1 MLSISKSKD
10 LRAERL
16 NRQNLEASLATA
28 NEKRVS
34 EEQTAKFLRMGA
46 LRFTTQNNS
55 HVLHPDLD
63 TCASRMSS
71 EHEIELKRLQH
82 EKSTL
87 ETRVRMLETQSQASK
102 PSQLPTRLPR
112 PTTISSAASTVLEA
126 RIATLENDLSTARL
140 ESADA
145 SRSLTVARQEAAKVP
160 RLQSDLLAAD
170 NARLRAEK
178 DASTQRISAQD
189 AFDQL
194 KELEEELEYWRNTAG
209 ERSLDEGRLEDARKE
224 RDEAVRGKEEAQ
236 KRETALRLRIQELE
250 EAEAD
255 LVMGREEALS
265 ELHQLQALSPTDSK

>member
-1 MLSISKSKD
+1 M
-10 LRAERL
+10 
-16 NRQNLEASLATA
+16 
-28 NEKRVS
+28 
-34 EEQTAKFLRMGA
+34 
-46 LRFTTQNNS
+46 
-55 HVLHPDLD
+55 LHPDLD
-63 TCASRMSS
+63 TFASRMSL

-87 ETRVRMLETQSQASK
+87 EARVRMLETQSQATK

-140 ESADA
+140 ELADA

-178 DASTQRISAQD
+178 DASTQRIGAQD
-189 AFDQL
+189 ALDQL

-224 RDEAVRGKEEAQ
+224 RDEAVRGREEAQ

-255 LVMGREEALS
+255 LVMGREEALG

>member
-1 MLSISKSKD
+1 M
-10 LRAERL
+10 
-16 NRQNLEASLATA
+16 
-28 NEKRVS
+28 
-34 EEQTAKFLRMGA
+34 
-46 LRFTTQNNS
+46 
-55 HVLHPDLD
+55 LHPDLD
-63 TCASRMSS
+63 TFASRMSL

-87 ETRVRMLETQSQASK
+87 EARVRMLETQSQATK

-140 ESADA
+140 ELADA

-178 DASTQRISAQD
+178 DASTQRIGAQD
-189 AFDQL
+189 ALDQL

-224 RDEAVRGKEEAQ
+224 RDEAVKGREEAQ

-255 LVMGREEALS
+255 LVMGREEALG